1 MIEKTA
7 DAVVVGGGLSGLA
20 AAYRLTRGG
29 ADALVLEAGER
40 TGGRVWNI
48 PLTGSRPTEAGAM
61 YVCASQSEIIA
72 LAAELGVELF
82 PSFKDGIGVAHLGG
96 RRYEYANGLPEL
108 PGEAVREYA
117 RALRTMERTAGD
129 DPRLDSFSLAAWR
142 DGQIGDPLARQ
153 LFDCSVS
160 AWFAAPPEEI
170 SFAYALHATASCG
183 GVRPMLRDQD
193 AVLRFAAGSQALPDA
208 LAASLGGRVRLGEPV
223 REVEHDD
230 AGGVVVSTPRLRV
243 RARRVIMAIGPAATV
258 PVSFRPGLPRARA
271 ALAEG
276 WVKGPLIKTNVVYEE
291 PFWRGEGLSGSG
303 FTDLGA
309 VPGFLDASPPDGS
322 PGVLAITAF
331 TFPERH
337 FRGNPAAFTGD
348 HRVRRAAT
356 LEALA
361 ACLGPEAA
369 RPAAYLET
377 DWRRQPYVFG
387 CQGGL
392 RPGAL
397 TAAGPSPHAPAGGL
411 HWAGTESA
419 DRWTGW
425 MNGAVQAGERCA
437 REVLDRL

>member
-7 DAVVVGGGLSGLA
+7 EAVVVGGGLSGLT
-20 AAYRLTRGG
+20 AAYRLASGG
-29 ADALVLEAGER
+29 VDTVVLEAGER
-40 TGGRVWNI
+40 VGGRVWNI
-48 PLTGSRPTEAGAM
+48 PLPGGKPTEAGAM
-61 YVCASQSEIIA
+61 YVCASQREIRT
-72 LAAELGVELF
+72 LAAEVGVELF

-96 RRYEYANGLPEL
+96 RRLEYTDGLPGL
-108 PGEAVREYA
+108 PHDAVREYA
-117 RALRTMERTAGD
+117 AAHRAMERTEPG
-129 DPRLDSFSLAAWR
+129 DPRLDALDLAAWR
-142 DGQIGDPLARQ
+142 DEQIHDPLARQ

-160 AWFAAPPEEI
+160 AWFAAPPAEI
-170 SFAYALHATASCG
+170 SFAYALHATATCG
-183 GVRPMLRDQD
+183 GIRPMLRDQD
-193 AVLRFAAGSQALPDA
+193 SVLRFAAGSQALPDA
-208 LAASLGGRVRLGEPV
+208 LAAYLGERVCLGEPV
-223 REVEHDD
+223 REVERD
-230 AGGVVVSTPRLRV
+230 GSGIVVSTPGLLV
-243 RARRVIMAIGPAATV
+243 RARRVIMAIGPAATG
-258 PVSFRPGLPRARA
+258 PVAFRPGLPRARA
-271 ALAEG
+271 ALASG
-276 WVKGPLIKTNVVYEE
+276 WVRGPLIKTNVVYDE
-291 PFWRGEGLSGSG
+291 PFWRNQGLSGSG

-322 PGVLAITAF
+322 PGVLALTAF
-331 TFPERH
+331 TFSERH
-337 FRGNPAAFTGD
+337 FRGNPPAFTDD

-361 ACLGPEAA
+361 ACLGPQAA
-369 RPAAYLET
+369 RPVAYLET

-397 TAAGPSPHAPAGGL
+397 TAAGPAPHAPSDGL

>member
-7 DAVVVGGGLSGLA
+7 DAVVVGGGLSGLT
-20 AAYRLTRGG
+20 AAYRLASGG
-29 ADALVLEAGER
+29 VDTVVLEAGER
-40 TGGRVWNI
+40 VGGRVWNI
-48 PLTGSRPTEAGAM
+48 PLAGDKATEAGAM
-61 YVCASQSEIIA
+61 YVCASQREILT

-96 RRYEYANGLPEL
+96 RRFEYANGLPDL
-108 PGEAVREYA
+108 PQDAVREYA
-117 RALRTMERTAGD
+117 GALKAMERIDHD
-129 DPRLDSFSLAAWR
+129 DPRLDAIDLAAWR
-142 DGQIGDPLARQ
+142 DERIHDPLARQ

-160 AWFAAPPEEI
+160 AWFAAPPDEI
-170 SFAYALHATASCG
+170 SFAYALHATATCG
-183 GVRPMLRDQD
+183 GIRPMLRDQD
-193 AVLRFAAGSQALPDA
+193 SVLRFAAGSQALPDA
-208 LAASLGGRVRLGEPV
+208 LAAYLGERVCLGEPV
-223 REVEHDD
+223 REVERD
-230 AGGVVVSTPRLRV
+230 GSGVVVGTPGLRV
-243 RARRVIMAIGPAATV
+243 RARRVIMAIGPAATG
-258 PVSFRPGLPRARA
+258 PVSFRPGLPPART

-276 WVKGPLIKTNVVYEE
+276 WVRGPLIKTNVVYDE
-291 PFWRGEGLSGSG
+291 PFWRKHGLSGSG

-309 VPGFLDASPPDGS
+309 APGFLDASPPDGS
-322 PGVLAITAF
+322 PGVLALTAF
-331 TFPERH
+331 TFSERH
-337 FRGNPAAFTGD
+337 FRGNPPAFSTD
-348 HRVRRAAT
+348 HQVRRAAT

-369 RPAAYLET
+369 RPVAYLET

-397 TAAGPSPHAPAGGL
+397 TAAGPAPHAPAGGL